1 VSRIAIV
8 GGGSAQWVPIL
19 ADDIAITPCLA
30 GSELVLH
37 DIDRSRAERTAA
49 YARHV
54 SELAGAGLQVE
65 ATTELWRAL
74 TGSDFVVVC
83 VSTGGL
89 ATMAADLDTSA
100 RFGVPMPIG
109 DTAGP
114 AGIRRALRNIPV
126 VVSIARAMETFCPSA
141 WMLNVTNPLTAL
153 TRAVARETNVKVVGL
168 CHELGACRFYVSQLL
183 DADYADVE
191 LRVTGV
197 NHFPL
202 VVGVNVAGVDRFDD
216 LRAVAHERADLS
228 APLPLLDR
236 VMAAPVA
243 TTGGTPGDAM
253 RAPGWTKRR
262 LRDHL
267 ALNYEILRE
276 FGALP
281 GAHPDHTIEF
291 MPGYLAGDSQWGKRW
306 GIEPVTIADRKERE
320 RVYRERLDERMTSTR
335 APRARST
342 ELVIDV
348 VDALLTGNPVELPMN
363 IPNAG
368 QCPDLPEGAVVE
380 SICVADASGI
390 RGHDQAVAPP
400 ALATHLRRIVT
411 AQECTVEAAVNNSED
426 ALLAALFSDPL
437 AGALEHDAL
446 RALHAALLPELPGS
460 NRHAS
465 LTLKNEG

>member
-1 VSRIAIV
+1 MTRIAIV
-8 GGGSAQWVPIL
+8 GGGSEQWVPIL
-19 ADDIAITPCLA
+19 AGDIAITPCLA

-37 DIDRSRAERTAA
+37 DIDLGRAERTAA

-54 SELAGAGLQVE
+54 ASLTGSGVQVE
-65 ATTELWRAL
+65 ATTALERAL
-74 TGSDFVVVC
+74 TGADFVVVC

-89 ATMAADLDTSA
+89 ATMAADLECSA

-126 VVSIARAMETFCPSA
+126 LVGIAHAMEACCPNA

-153 TRAVARETNVKVVGL
+153 TRAVARESNIKVVGL

-183 DADYADVE
+183 DADYAQVE

-202 VVGVNVAGVDRFDD
+202 VVGVDVDGVDRFDD
-216 LRAVAHERADLS
+216 LRSVARERADLS

-236 VMAAPVA
+236 VMAAPVV
-243 TTGGTPGDAM
+243 TTGGIPDDAM

-262 LRDHL
+262 LREHL
-267 ALNYEILRE
+267 ALNYEILRD

-291 MPGYLAGDSQWGKRW
+291 MPGYLNEASHWGKRW
-306 GIEPVTIADRKERE
+306 GIEPVTIADRRERE
-320 RVYRERLDERMTSTR
+320 RVYSQRLDERMMSTR

-342 ELVIDV
+342 ELVVDV
-348 VDALLTGNPVELPMN
+348 VDALTTGNPVELPMN

-380 SICVADASGI
+380 SICIADASGI
-390 RGHDQAVAPP
+390 RGRDRAVAPP
-400 ALATHLRRIVT
+400 ALATHLLRVVT
-411 AQECTVEAAVNNSED
+411 AQECTVDAAVTQSSD

-437 AGALEHDAL
+437 AGALEHDTQL
-446 RALHAALLPELPGS
+446 ALHAALVLELAG
-460 NRHAS
+460 
-465 LTLKNEG
+465 